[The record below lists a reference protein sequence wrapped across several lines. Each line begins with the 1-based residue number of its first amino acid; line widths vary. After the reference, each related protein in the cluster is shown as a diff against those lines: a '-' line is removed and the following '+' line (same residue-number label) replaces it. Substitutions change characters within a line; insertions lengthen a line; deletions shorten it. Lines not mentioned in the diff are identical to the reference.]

1 MAAYGR
7 LIPGVR
13 KIAVL
18 RANAIGDYVFCLPAL
33 TALRVAYPRAD
44 ILLLGK
50 SWHVEL
56 LAGRPGPIDRVVQV
70 PDDSGLWKP
79 ADDRRLDRLPFFDRM
94 RTERFDL
101 ALQLYGGGRNSNP
114 FVRRLGARVTVGL
127 QDHDA
132 EPLDRTLPFVYF
144 QHEIVRYLEV
154 VALVGAPG
162 VTLEPRFA
170 VTDADLEASLHSV
183 PEDSQPLAVLTPG
196 ASDAR
201 RRWPVERFAEV
212 GRALARAGARVIV
225 SGDASERPLCEE
237 LARGVGSSATS
248 VAGMLSLH
256 ALVGLL
262 ARAAVIVSNDTG
274 PLHLGTAVGSRTVGI
289 FWAFNLTNSSP
300 LLRSRH
306 RPFAAWD
313 PRCPRCGADNS
324 TGRCEHDISFVTS
337 VPLADVRRAALDFL
351 ADAGAHRPRRSAV
364 ALA

>member
-1 MAAYGR
+1 MAAYGP

-33 TALRVAYPRAD
+33 TALRAAYPRAD

-50 SWHVEL
+50 AWHAEL
-56 LAGRPGPIDRVVQV
+56 LVGRPGPVDRIAVV
-70 PDDSGLWKP
+70 PDDAGLVEQV
-79 ADDRRLDRLPFFDRM
+79 DDPRRLDRLPFFENM
-94 RTERFDL
+94 RAERFDL
-101 ALQLYGGGRNSNP
+101 ALQLYGGGRHSNP
-114 FVRRLGARVTVGL
+114 FVRRLGAKVTVGM
-127 QDHDA
+127 HDRDV
-132 EPLDRTLPFVYF
+132 EPLDRSLPFVYF

-154 VALVGAPG
+154 VALAGAPV

-170 VTDADLEASLHSV
+170 VTDTDRAASLSFI
-183 PEDSQPLAVLTPG
+183 PAGDAPLAIINPG

-201 RRWPVERFAEV
+201 RRWPIEHFRAV
-212 GRALARAGARVIV
+212 GHALQRSGARVIV
-225 SGDASERPLCEE
+225 SGNQAERPLCEE
-237 LARGVGSSATS
+237 LARALGDGTTN
-248 VAGMLSLH
+248 VAGRLSLH

-274 PLHLGTAVGSRTVGI
+274 PLHLGTAVGARTVGI

-300 LLRSRH
+300 LLRTRH

-313 PRCPRCGADNS
+313 PRCPKCGADNS
-324 TGRCEHDISFVTS
+324 VGRCGHDVSFVAT
-337 VPLADVRRAALDFL
+337 VPVADVQRAALEFL
-351 ADAGAHRPRRSAV
+351 REAQVHGARRAP